1 MGMDLGKGS
10 DLSQSALWPPSLH
23 RKLSRGDCWKFGR
36 NRRGR
41 MGRQNPSGGLY
52 RCQRTLQANEF

>member
-36 NRRGR
+36 
-41 MGRQNPSGGLY
+41 RQNPSGGLY